1 MQLDRI
7 TANIRLRHSWEAFD
21 LGLNMVQAWW
31 KSIYFP
37 WLILVIITTFA
48 IWILVPEEEL
58 WVAPF
63 VFWWLKPFYDRFLL
77 YIVSH
82 RLFGD
87 EKTATETFKAIP
99 FLFKSTGLFSAL
111 TFRRLSLSR
120 GLNIPIWQL
129 EQLRG
134 SARSKRQSLIHG
146 AIHTNVVFYM
156 MAMVHFEWILTIS
169 IYGLAIMFIP
179 PEILTNMFDRVQ
191 DNIFNFAHFID
202 QFTLFIYAF
211 VVFILEPIYVAG
223 TFCLYLNRRTE
234 LEAWDIEL
242 NFRQMAERLNTS
254 AKRKTSQSA
263 MLGILLIVGGI
274 TLTMPLQPIQAEPVK
289 MTEEYL
295 ASETLPANESKRVID
310 EILEGDEFSKT
321 ETETVW
327 RFKNSEDDET
337 IDDFDIPNFDLGFLN
352 VIAFIIKVLL
362 VVALIAA
369 IIYVVI
375 HREKWLSAFRAA
387 KQEDEYQAPDILFG
401 MDIRPESLPD
411 NIPEEAKKRWDAG
424 NKREALS
431 LLYRGALMRLVKHED
446 VPLDSSHTEGDV
458 LRIATPRLQL
468 SQNQYLKLLT
478 KTWQELA
485 YAHRQPEEKSMQI
498 LLQHWQAHFVAPQ
511 VEATPA
517 SESKV

>member
-7 TANIRLRHSWEAFD
+7 TANIRLRNSWEAFD

-37 WLILVIITTFA
+37 WLILVIITAFI
-48 IWILVPEEEL
+48 IWILVPEDEL

-63 VFWWLKPFYDRFLL
+63 IFWWLKPFYDRFLL
-77 YIVSH
+77 YIISH

-99 FLFKSTGLFSAL
+99 FLLKSTGLLSGL

-134 SARSKRQSLIHG
+134 AGRAKRQRLIHG
-146 AIHTNVVFYM
+146 AIHSNAVFYM
-156 MAMVHFEWILTIS
+156 MAMIHFEWILTIS
-169 IYGLAIMFIP
+169 IYGLVVMFIP
-179 PEILTNMFDRVQ
+179 PEILTNIFDRVQ
-191 DNIFNFAHFID
+191 DDIFNFANLID

-242 NFRQMAERLNTS
+242 NFRQMAERLKKQS
-254 AKRKTSQSA
+254 LGKSGQSA
-263 MLGILLIVGGI
+263 LLSLSLVIVSV
-274 TLTMPLQPIQAEPVK
+274 TLIAPTQPIQAEPVK

-295 ASETLPANESKRVID
+295 SPEIVPATESKRVIE
-310 EILEGDEFSKT
+310 EILEGEEFSKT
-321 ETETVW
+321 KTETVW
-327 RFKNSEDDET
+327 RFKNSDDDE
-337 IDDFDIPNFDLGFLN
+337 IDDFNIPNFDFGFVK
-352 VIAFIIKVLL
+352 VIGFIIKVLL
-362 VVALIAA
+362 VVALIAG
-369 IIYVVI
+369 IIYVI
-375 HREKWLSAFRAA
+375 MHREKWISAFKAA
-387 KQEDEYQAPDILFG
+387 RSKDDYQAPDILFG

-411 NIPEEAKKRWDAG
+411 NIPEEAKKLWDAG

-431 LLYRGALMRLVKHED
+431 LLYRGALMRLVKYED
-446 VPLDSSHTEGDV
+446 IPLDSSHTEGDV
-458 LRIATPRLQL
+458 LRIATPLLQL
-468 SQNQYLKLLT
+468 IQNQYLKLLT

-485 YAHRQPEEKSMQI
+485 YAHRQPDDKNMQI
-498 LLQHWQAHFVAPQ
+498 LLQHWQSHFVTPRI
-511 VEATPA
+511 ELTPA
-517 SESKV
+517 QENAK